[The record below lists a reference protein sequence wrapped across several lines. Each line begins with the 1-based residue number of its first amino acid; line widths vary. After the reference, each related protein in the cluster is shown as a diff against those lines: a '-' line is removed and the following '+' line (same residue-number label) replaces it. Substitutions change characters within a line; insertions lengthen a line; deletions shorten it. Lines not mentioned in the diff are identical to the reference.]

1 MKQLAFHIQKGGVGK
16 TTLSGNI
23 AWLLSQ
29 IQKVALIDCD
39 PQGNTS
45 SWFLKEAPT
54 HELADVLQGSVDVPK
69 ALIEITETLSI
80 LPTFSLDGVLK
91 QYAETRLNDE
101 PFIFEEL
108 GEELNS
114 LGYDTV
120 IYDLSPGMSKLE
132 KSVLIAMDEVIVP
145 LTPEYFSVDG
155 ITIFNNELQKLNR
168 NFRRN
173 VRFNKI
179 ACNLVNRSFRR
190 HTDFIQA
197 LKRLDY
203 ELFLIPQDTH
213 LAESQIHHQPLC
225 EYDKSSRALPELK
238 RIATTI
244 ADE

>member
-23 AWLLSQ
+23 AWLLSK
-29 IQKVALIDCD
+29 IKKVALIDCD

-45 SWFLKEAPT
+45 SWFLKEAPP
-54 HELADVLQGSVDVPK
+54 HELADVLQGSVEVK
-69 ALIEITETLSI
+69 EALIDITDNLSI

-108 GEELNS
+108 GEELND

-213 LAESQIHHQPLC
+213 LAECQIHHQPLSG
-225 EYDKSSRALPELK
+225 YDRNSRALPELK
-238 RIATTI
+238 RLAVSLGN
-244 ADE
+244 E

>member
-29 IQKVALIDCD
+29 TQKVALIDCD
-39 PQGNTS
+39 PQGNIS
-45 SWFLKEAPT
+45 SWFLKEAPP
-54 HELADVLQGSVDVPK
+54 HELADVLQGSVEVSE
-69 ALIEITETLSI
+69 ALVDITDNLSI

-108 GEELNS
+108 GEELND

-120 IYDLSPGMSKLE
+120 IYDLSPGMSRLE

-155 ITIFNNELQKLNR
+155 ITIFNNELQKLR
-168 NFRRN
+168 
-173 VRFNKI
+173 
-179 ACNLVNRSFRR
+179 
-190 HTDFIQA
+190 
-197 LKRLDY
+197 
-203 ELFLIPQDTH
+203 PQ
-213 LAESQIHHQPLC
+213 
-225 EYDKSSRALPELK
+225 LPQKCTVQQDSLQSGK
-238 RIATTI
+238 QVLPPSY
-244 ADE
+244 

>member
-1 MKQLAFHIQKGGVGK
+1 MKHLAFHIQKGGVGK

-23 AWLLSQ
+23 AWLLSEY
-29 IQKVALIDCD
+29 QKVAIVDCD

-45 SWFLKEAPT
+45 SWFLTEAPA
-54 HELADVLQGSVDVPK
+54 HELADVLQGNVEVKAALVD
-69 ALIEITETLSI
+69 ITDNLSI

-108 GEELNS
+108 GEEFND

-132 KSVLIAMDEVIVP
+132 KSVLLAMDEVIVP

-155 ITIFNNELQKLNR
+155 ITIFNNELQKLNH

-213 LAESQIHHQPLC
+213 LAESQIHHQPLSG
-225 EYDKSSRALPELK
+225 YDKSSRALPELK
-238 RIATTI
+238 RLAESLS
-244 ADE
+244 DE

>member
-23 AWLLSQ
+23 ACLLSES
-29 IQKVALIDCD
+29 QKVAIVDCD

-45 SWFLKEAPT
+45 SWFLTEAPA
-54 HELADVLQGSVDVPK
+54 HELADVLQGSAEVSEALVD
-69 ALIEITETLSI
+69 ITDNLSI

-108 GEELNS
+108 GDEFTS
-114 LGYDTV
+114 LGYEIV
-120 IYDLSPGMSKLE
+120 IYDLSPGMSRLE
-132 KSVLIAMDEVIVP
+132 KSVLLAMDEVIVP

-155 ITIFNNELQKLNR
+155 ITIFNNELRKLNH
-168 NFRRN
+168 NFRRK

-190 HTDFIQA
+190 HMDFIKA
-197 LKRLDY
+197 LERLDY

-213 LAESQIHHQPLC
+213 LAESQIHHKPLF
-225 EYDKSSRALPELK
+225 EYDNSSRALPELK
-238 RIATTI
+238 RLA
-244 ADE
+244 ESLSGE

>member
-23 AWLLSQ
+23 ARLLSK
-29 IQKVALIDCD
+29 IKKVALIDCD

-45 SWFLKEAPT
+45 SWFLKEASAY
-54 HELADVLQGSVDVPK
+54 ELADVLQGSVEVSD
-69 ALIEITETLSI
+69 ALVDITDNLSI

-108 GEELNS
+108 GEEFND
-114 LGYDTV
+114 LGYSVV

-213 LAESQIHHQPLC
+213 LAECQIHHQPLSD
-225 EYDKSSRALPELK
+225 YDRNSRALPELK
-238 RIATTI
+238 RLA
-244 ADE
+244 ASLSNE